1 MRALSGGSSGEP
13 PDSPSLWPEQI
24 VPRKRAV
31 RKSRQ
36 SSHAAPPAQA
46 PLAHAPPAHP
56 RPRRPPP
63 YIQCLQRTG
72 RVAVWQV
79 DGAYVR
85 KQIDSEL
92 GAFGHHYSFSAIPRN
107 EIWIDAE
114 QSPGDQPLLIR
125 QAAIER
131 RLMARGMD
139 YEAART
145 VAIAEERHQRMKSTG
160 SDDSG
165 GSEGTTNRS

>member
-1 MRALSGGSSGEP
+1 M
-13 PDSPSLWPEQI
+13 
-24 VPRKRAV
+24 VPRKPAV

-36 SSHAAPPAQA
+36 SSHAAPLAPA
-46 PLAHAPPAHP
+46 PPAHATPAHATPAHATPAHP

-125 QAAIER
+125 QATIER

-145 VAIAEERHQRMKSTG
+145 VAIAEERHQRMKSAG

-165 GSEGTTNRS
+165 GSEGTTNRP